1 MVRLLF
7 LSVENLANK
16 RISRT
21 VELLSKVLT
30 FGKTQINLVFLS
42 LNRTF
47 ATQKTQKI
55 MIYKYCGH
63 SGVQLPVLSLGLWHN
78 FGSVDDFSVATQMVV
93 RAFDAGICHF
103 DLANNYGPVPG
114 SAETNFGRILKNEL
128 ASHRDEMFI
137 SSKAGH
143 DMWQGVYGTGSSRKN
158 LMASCDQ
165 SLRRTGLEY
174 FDVFYSHRYDGVTP
188 VEETMGALIDLVR
201 QGKALYVGISKYPP
215 ELQQRCY
222 DILKE
227 AHVPCL
233 LSQYRCSMFDPKAK
247 MGNFQI
253 AADNGSGI
261 ICFSPLAQG
270 LLTGKYNNG
279 IPEGSRAARSTG
291 FLQQSQVTP
300 ARVEA
305 VKKLAVIAEERGQ
318 SIAQMALAWV
328 LSDERVTSCI
338 IGTSSVAQLENNLA
352 TVDNL
357 SFSEEEL
364 KKIDTIIRQ
373 KELWF

>member
-1 MVRLLF
+1 
-7 LSVENLANK
+7 
-16 RISRT
+16 
-21 VELLSKVLT
+21 
-30 FGKTQINLVFLS
+30 
-42 LNRTF
+42 
-47 ATQKTQKI
+47 

-63 SGVQLPVLSLGLWHN
+63 SGIQLPVLSLGLWHN

-93 RAFDAGICHF
+93 QAFEAGICHF

-114 SAETNFGRILKNEL
+114 SAETNFGRILKNQL

-143 DMWQGVYGTGSSRKN
+143 DMWPGVYGGNSSRKN
-158 LMASCDQ
+158 LIASCDQ
-165 SLRRTGLEY
+165 SLKRTGLEY
-174 FDVFYSHRYDGVTP
+174 FDIFYSHRYDGMTP
-188 VEETMGALIDLVR
+188 IEETMQALIDLVR

-215 ELQQRCY
+215 ELQQQCY

-247 MGNFQI
+247 QNNFQI
-253 AADNGSGI
+253 ATDNGSGI

-270 LLTGKYNNG
+270 LLTGKYDNG
-279 IPEGSRAARSTG
+279 IPEDSRAAKSTG

-300 ARVEA
+300 ERVEA
-305 VKKLAVIAEERGQ
+305 VKQLALIAKERGQ

-328 LSDERVTSCI
+328 LADKRVTSCI
-338 IGTSSVAQLENNLA
+338 IGTSSVAQLENNLE
-352 TVDNL
+352 TLNNL
-357 SFSEEEL
+357 TFSNDEIER
-364 KKIDTIIRQ
+364 INHIINSPI
-373 KELWF
+373 LHF

>member
-1 MVRLLF
+1 M
-7 LSVENLANK
+7 
-16 RISRT
+16 
-21 VELLSKVLT
+21 
-30 FGKTQINLVFLS
+30 
-42 LNRTF
+42 
-47 ATQKTQKI
+47 
-55 MIYKYCGH
+55 
-63 SGVQLPVLSLGLWHN
+63 PVLSLGLWHN

-93 RAFDAGICHF
+93 KAFEAGICHF

-114 SAETNFGRILKNEL
+114 SAEENFGRILKNQL

-143 DMWQGVYGTGSSRKN
+143 DMWPGVYGTGSSRKN
-158 LMASCDQ
+158 LIASCDQ
-165 SLRRTGLEY
+165 SLKRTGLEY
-174 FDVFYSHRYDGVTP
+174 FDIFYSHRYDGVTP
-188 VEETMGALIDLVR
+188 IEETMQALIDLVR

-247 MGNFQI
+247 NNNFQI

-291 FLQQSQVTP
+291 FLQLSQVTEE
-300 ARVEA
+300 RVEA
-305 VKKLAVIAEERGQ
+305 VKKLAVIAEERKQ

-328 LSDERVTSCI
+328 LADKRVTSCI

-352 TVDNL
+352 TLDNL

-364 KKIDTIIRQ
+364 ERIDSIINTPN
-373 KELWF
+373 LYF

>member
-1 MVRLLF
+1 
-7 LSVENLANK
+7 
-16 RISRT
+16 
-21 VELLSKVLT
+21 
-30 FGKTQINLVFLS
+30 
-42 LNRTF
+42 
-47 ATQKTQKI
+47 

-63 SGVQLPVLSLGLWHN
+63 SGIQLPVLSLGLWHN

-93 RAFDAGICHF
+93 KAFEAGICHF

-114 SAETNFGRILKNEL
+114 SAEENFGRILKNQL

-143 DMWQGVYGTGSSRKN
+143 DMWPGVYGTGSSRKN
-158 LMASCDQ
+158 LIASCDQ
-165 SLRRTGLEY
+165 SLKRTGLEY
-174 FDVFYSHRYDGVTP
+174 FDIFYSHRYDGVTP
-188 VEETMGALIDLVR
+188 IEETMQALIDLVR

-222 DILKE
+222 NILKE

-247 MGNFQI
+247 NNNFQI

-291 FLQQSQVTP
+291 FLQLSQVTEE
-300 ARVEA
+300 RVEA
-305 VKKLAVIAEERGQ
+305 VKKLAVIAEERKQ

-328 LSDERVTSCI
+328 LADKRVTSCI

-352 TVDNL
+352 TLDNL

-364 KKIDTIIRQ
+364 ERIDSIINNPN
-373 KELWF
+373 LYF

>member
-1 MVRLLF
+1 
-7 LSVENLANK
+7 
-16 RISRT
+16 
-21 VELLSKVLT
+21 
-30 FGKTQINLVFLS
+30 
-42 LNRTF
+42 
-47 ATQKTQKI
+47 

-63 SGVQLPVLSLGLWHN
+63 SGIQLPVLSLGLCHN

-93 RAFDAGICHF
+93 KAFEAGICHF

-114 SAETNFGRILKNEL
+114 SAETNFGRILKNQL

-143 DMWQGVYGTGSSRKN
+143 DMWPGVYGTGSSRKN
-158 LMASCDQ
+158 LIASCEQ
-165 SLRRTGLEY
+165 SLKRTGLEY
-174 FDVFYSHRYDGVTP
+174 FDIFYSHRYDGVTP
-188 VEETMGALIDLVR
+188 IEETMQALIDLVR

-247 MGNFQI
+247 NNNFQI

-291 FLQQSQVTP
+291 FLQLSQVTEE
-300 ARVEA
+300 RVEA
-305 VKKLAVIAEERGQ
+305 VKKLAVIAEERKQ

-328 LSDERVTSCI
+328 LADKRVTSCI

-352 TVDNL
+352 TLDNL

-364 KKIDTIIRQ
+364 ERIDSIINNPN
-373 KELWF
+373 LYF

>member
-1 MVRLLF
+1 
-7 LSVENLANK
+7 
-16 RISRT
+16 
-21 VELLSKVLT
+21 
-30 FGKTQINLVFLS
+30 
-42 LNRTF
+42 
-47 ATQKTQKI
+47 
-55 MIYKYCGH
+55 MIYRYSGH
-63 SGVQLPVLSLGLWHN
+63 SGVQFPVLSLGLWHN
-78 FGSVDDFSVATQMVV
+78 FGSVDDFSVSTQMVV
-93 RAFDAGICHF
+93 RAFEAGICHF

-114 SAETNFGRILKNEL
+114 SAEENFGRILRNNL

-137 SSKAGH
+137 ASKAGH
-143 DMWQGVYGTGSSRKN
+143 DMWPGVYGTGSSRKN

-165 SLRRTGLEY
+165 SLKRTGLDY

-188 VEETMGALIDLVR
+188 VEETMQALIDIVR

-215 ELQQRCY
+215 ELQQQCY

-233 LSQYRCSMFDPKAK
+233 ISQYRCSMFDLKAK
-247 MGNFQI
+247 NNNFQT

-300 ARVEA
+300 ERIEA
-305 VKKLAVIAEERGQ
+305 VKQLAAIAGERGQ

-328 LSDERVTSCI
+328 LADERVTSCI
-338 IGTSSVAQLENNLA
+338 IGTSSVKQLENNLD
-352 TVDNL
+352 TLSNL
-357 SFSEEEL
+357 TFSTEEMER
-364 KKIDTIIRQ
+364 INHIINNP
-373 KELWF
+373 ELWF

>member
-1 MVRLLF
+1 
-7 LSVENLANK
+7 
-16 RISRT
+16 
-21 VELLSKVLT
+21 
-30 FGKTQINLVFLS
+30 
-42 LNRTF
+42 
-47 ATQKTQKI
+47 

-63 SGVQLPVLSLGLWHN
+63 SGIQLPVLSLGLWHN

-93 RAFDAGICHF
+93 QAFEAGICHF

-114 SAETNFGRILKNEL
+114 SAETNFGRILKNQL

-143 DMWQGVYGTGSSRKN
+143 DMWPGVYGGNSSRKN
-158 LMASCDQ
+158 LIASCDQ
-165 SLRRTGLEY
+165 SLKRTGLEY
-174 FDVFYSHRYDGVTP
+174 FDIFYSHRYDGVTP
-188 VEETMGALIDLVR
+188 IEETMQALIDLVR

-215 ELQQRCY
+215 ELQQQCY

-247 MGNFQI
+247 QNNFQI
-253 AADNGSGI
+253 ATDNGSGI

-270 LLTGKYNNG
+270 LLTGKYDNG
-279 IPEGSRAARSTG
+279 IPEESRAAKSTG

-300 ARVEA
+300 ERVEA
-305 VKKLAVIAEERGQ
+305 VKQLALIAKERGQ

-328 LSDERVTSCI
+328 LADKRVTSCI
-338 IGTSSVAQLENNLA
+338 IGTSSVAQLENNLE
-352 TVDNL
+352 TLNNL
-357 SFSEEEL
+357 TFSNDEIER
-364 KKIDTIIRQ
+364 INHIINSPI
-373 KELWF
+373 LHF

>member
-1 MVRLLF
+1 
-7 LSVENLANK
+7 
-16 RISRT
+16 
-21 VELLSKVLT
+21 
-30 FGKTQINLVFLS
+30 
-42 LNRTF
+42 
-47 ATQKTQKI
+47 

-63 SGVQLPVLSLGLWHN
+63 SGIQLPVLSLGLWHN

-93 RAFDAGICHF
+93 KAFEAGICHF
-103 DLANNYGPVPG
+103 DLANNCGPVPG
-114 SAETNFGRILKNEL
+114 SAEENFGRILKNQL

-143 DMWQGVYGTGSSRKN
+143 DMWPGVYGTGSSRKN
-158 LMASCDQ
+158 LIASCDQ

-174 FDVFYSHRYDGVTP
+174 FDIFYSHRYDGVTP
-188 VEETMGALIDLVR
+188 IEETMQALIDLVR

-247 MGNFQI
+247 NNNFQI

-279 IPEGSRAARSTG
+279 IPEDSRAARSTG
-291 FLQQSQVTP
+291 FLQLSQVTEE
-300 ARVEA
+300 RVEA
-305 VKKLAVIAEERGQ
+305 VKKLAVIAEERKQ

-328 LSDERVTSCI
+328 LADKRVTSCI

-352 TVDNL
+352 TLDNL

-364 KKIDTIIRQ
+364 ERIDSIINNPN
-373 KELWF
+373 LYF